1 MRDAPVRIVPA
12 MTLPLT
18 KEIEIACRR
27 VGIAERKALAER
39 LQVSTT
45 HMSDLLNGRRAFT
58 AELMKATVRELA
70 VPKQTARRW
79 HRIGAK
85 AAGWDI

>member
-1 MRDAPVRIVPA
+1 MSIMAP
-12 MTLPLT
+12 MKNSLPD
-18 KEIEIACRR
+18 EIETAGFRM
-27 VGIAERKALAER
+27 GIRERKLLATI
-39 LQVSTT
+39 LDVSQT
-45 HMSDLLNGRRAFT
+45 HMSDLLNGKRAFT
-58 AELMKATVRELA
+58 VDMVNTAIRELN